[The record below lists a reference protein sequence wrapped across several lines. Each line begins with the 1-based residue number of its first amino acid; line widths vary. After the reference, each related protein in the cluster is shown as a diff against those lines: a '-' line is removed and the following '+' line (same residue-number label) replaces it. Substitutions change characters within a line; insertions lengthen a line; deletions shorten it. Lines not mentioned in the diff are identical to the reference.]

1 MVEKKAKVRN
11 WKTHHRLMND
21 SDNIKINIIHM
32 AMKGEGKENKFK
44 VETIF
49 AYNFLS
55 SCGSRQ
61 RCELSCEASRRA
73 EPKPS

>member
-1 MVEKKAKVRN
+1 MAEEEEKRRWRKHIIVPK
-11 WKTHHRLMND
+11 ND

-32 AMKGEGKENKFK
+32 ALKGEGKENKFK

-55 SCGSRQ
+55 
-61 RCELSCEASRRA
+61 
-73 EPKPS
+73 